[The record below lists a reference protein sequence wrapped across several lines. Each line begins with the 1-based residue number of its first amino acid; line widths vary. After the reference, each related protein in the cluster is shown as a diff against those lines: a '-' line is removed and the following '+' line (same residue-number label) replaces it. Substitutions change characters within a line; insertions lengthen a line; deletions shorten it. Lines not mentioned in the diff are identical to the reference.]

1 MKREPNKEKLK
12 ASDVVSIAWR
22 ALTVSFRTKSKL
34 SFTVNVLGFAMAFMP
49 VWISTALRTFTDH
62 VQFMSQGQE
71 TVSQGLIVFILLI
84 SLYIIQAGY
93 TFVSDY
99 CAEIDQQRTTKY
111 IKKTIID
118 CASRVEYK
126 YIENE
131 GDFREKLAFAEMF
144 GGSQVAASMQQT
156 VVILQQLITFLSI
169 IAVLSNVSA
178 WVVVILLVTCIPAVV
193 LSIIQKDEDYKN
205 NTKNMREG
213 AMSVHLFYM
222 ASGANEQC
230 KSMND
235 VRFYGIYDWIKEK
248 WRDVSSGYLKKKN
261 GITRKHVLYN
271 SIADVL
277 RNAVYIG
284 ILLLVAK
291 KIYDNPAMGLGIF
304 MLVFTLSAQ
313 LQTATTKVFVGAARF
328 FGDIQYMRD
337 FFQLEDTPKEKL
349 EEHPVVLERA
359 DILFDNV
366 SFAYPNA
373 DVQALKHIDL
383 TIKQGEK
390 IAIVGENGSGK
401 STFINLLCGM
411 HQPTSGHITVGGLDA
426 ADHLATVRS
435 AISVV
440 FQNFGK
446 YETSIR
452 DNITIGDRTR
462 SATDEELIQL
472 AKKTNAYSLIESQ
485 PRGLDEV
492 VGTFSESGNN
502 LSGGQW
508 QKLAIT
514 RAIYR
519 DKARI
524 MVLDEPTA
532 ALDPVAEAQL
542 YRDFT
547 ELTGDKTTILISHRL
562 GITSIVDRI
571 LVFADGEIIEEGSHV
586 ELMALDGQY
595 AKMYRAQ
602 AQWYNEEVDM
612 QGKLVNT

>member
-1 MKREPNKEKLK
+1 
-12 ASDVVSIAWR
+12 
-22 ALTVSFRTKSKL
+22 
-34 SFTVNVLGFAMAFMP
+34 
-49 VWISTALRTFTDH
+49 
-62 VQFMSQGQE
+62 
-71 TVSQGLIVFILLI
+71 
-84 SLYIIQAGY
+84 
-93 TFVSDY
+93 
-99 CAEIDQQRTTKY
+99 
-111 IKKTIID
+111 
-118 CASRVEYK
+118 
-126 YIENE
+126 
-131 GDFREKLAFAEMF
+131 
-144 GGSQVAASMQQT
+144 
-156 VVILQQLITFLSI
+156 
-169 IAVLSNVSA
+169 
-178 WVVVILLVTCIPAVV
+178 
-193 LSIIQKDEDYKN
+193 
-205 NTKNMREG
+205 
-213 AMSVHLFYM
+213 
-222 ASGANEQC
+222 
-230 KSMND
+230 
-235 VRFYGIYDWIKEK
+235 
-248 WRDVSSGYLKKKN
+248 
-261 GITRKHVLYN
+261 
-271 SIADVL
+271 
-277 RNAVYIG
+277 
-284 ILLLVAK
+284 
-291 KIYDNPAMGLGIF
+291 
-304 MLVFTLSAQ
+304 
-313 LQTATTKVFVGAARF
+313 
-328 FGDIQYMRD
+328 
-337 FFQLEDTPKEKL
+337 
-349 EEHPVVLERA
+349 
-359 DILFDNV
+359 
-366 SFAYPNA
+366 
-373 DVQALKHIDL
+373 
-383 TIKQGEK
+383 
-390 IAIVGENGSGK
+390 
-401 STFINLLCGM
+401 M